1 MKALA
6 ARMTRAIPTG
16 SVISAADNSGARLLR
31 VFTVVGAKTVK
42 GRVPSA
48 GVSDLVMASVIKG
61 DPKMRKQVVYAVI
74 VRQKKSYRRS
84 TGERIMFQ
92 DNAAVVLKDDKGAP
106 RGTIFKGPIAKEAA
120 LRWPN
125 VGKVAKV
132 VV

>member
-6 ARMTRAIPTG
+6 ARVTRAIP
-16 SVISAADNSGARLLR
+16 VRAVVLAADNSGARLLR
-31 VFTVVGAKTVK
+31 IFTVVGAKTVK
-42 GRVPSA
+42 GRLASA

-61 DPKMRKQVVYAVI
+61 DPSMRKQVVYAVI
-74 VRQKKSYRRS
+74 VRQKKPYRRA

-92 DNAAVVLKDDKGAP
+92 DNAAVVLKDEKGVP
-106 RGTIFKGPIAKEAA
+106 KGTIFKGPIAKEVAV
-120 LRWPN
+120 RWPN